1 MSEAKTKNDIL
12 TLEPTKEAFLLGN
25 RAMKNF
31 VDGNDDEKRIIASKI
46 LWNLSMK
53 DGNIAQVSYRSP
65 YDIMAKAPK
74 TGDIKTLLRA
84 RDSNPN
90 KHLQRVPSYH

>member
-12 TLEPTKEAFLLGN
+12 TLEPTREAFLLGN

-31 VDGNDDEKRIIASKI
+31 VDGNDDEKRTIASKI

-74 TGDIKTLLRA
+74 TGDINTLLA
-84 RDSNPN
+84 DKDWNIP
-90 KHLQRVPSYH
+90 KL

>member
-1 MSEAKTKNDIL
+1 
-12 TLEPTKEAFLLGN
+12 
-25 RAMKNF
+25 MKNF

-74 TGDIKTLLRA
+74 TGDISTLLRGLESNQ
-84 RDSNPN
+84 DSRF
-90 KHLQRVPSYH
+90 QRPFAYL